1 MPQDIIDNRT
11 EKLIDNV
18 TLMLEETERAR
29 FAVGYFFLTG
39 FTGIAEAL
47 QNVTELR
54 LLIGNTSTRETIEQ
68 LAEGYRQL
76 ESVGEI
82 QSARRYS
89 RGVERNARVRDTAQ
103 NLRAC
108 IEFMP
113 QTDDS
118 AQLIKTLVEMI
129 ASGQLKVRVYT
140 KERLHA
146 KAYIFD
152 YGQNARYE
160 SGISIVGSSN
170 LTLAGLT
177 SNTELNVV
185 VSGNANQVQLRDWF
199 DALWDEA
206 EDFDKALMEE
216 MQTSWA
222 LSPVRPYDIY
232 MKTLY
237 ELVKD
242 RVEADESR
250 IAPADE
256 LTAQLADFQQVAVSQ
271 AIRIIDAYGGV
282 FISDVVG
289 LGKSYIGSAIVKHF
303 EQVEQARPLILCPP
317 ALMSMWESYNA
328 AYRLGAQI
336 LSTGLLSSGEENARA
351 LLSEDIRYR
360 HCDFVLVDESHNFRN
375 ANTQRY
381 RVLQEFLTTGDKKCC
396 FLTATPRNKSA
407 WDIYYQLKLFHLNDE
422 TQLPLDAPELREYFR
437 LIESG
442 ERSLPT
448 LLQHILIR
456 RTRNHILRWY
466 GYDADTDEPVDATQ
480 FADYLSRKRRAYV
493 RVGDTKQFF
502 PKRALKTVEYS
513 IEDTYQGLYTQIRD
527 YLGKSDAAAQL
538 TYARYGLWHY
548 VKEERQ
554 NVPPYQDLQS
564 AGRNLRGLMR
574 ILLFKR
580 FESSV
585 YSFKTTISRFYN
597 VHVDFLRALESGIVP
612 AGDDA
617 QKILYEASTSDE
629 TDISPEER
637 DPEERDIEHFLEAL
651 RKASA
656 QYDIRDF
663 NVPELREAIQH
674 DIGILNQIFGKVQ
687 HITPAQDAKLQKLKA
702 LLASPSLQGK
712 KRLIFT
718 QYIDTATY
726 LYRNLHTANTEVIHS
741 HGSDRKQ
748 RVVGRFAPNAN
759 QYRLKSDETEIE
771 TLIATD
777 VLAEGLN
784 LQDCGLLINYD
795 LHWNPVRLI
804 QRFGRIDRI
813 GSQFDEIHG
822 FNFLPELGIERNLGL
837 REKLQCRIQE
847 IHDTIGEDAAILD
860 NTEQLNEKAMYAIY
874 EQNGAQLSL
883 LEEETEEPGFGLS
896 EAEELLRQLRR
907 QNPAEYQR
915 IAELRDGIRTGIPAE
930 VEGTYVF
937 CRAEQNRRLVLLDEN
952 GVEQT
957 TDVAEFLRLLQCDA
971 ELQGKP
977 LPAQHNARVTQVQKA
992 FAAEVRRTQNAI
1004 PKQTLSRAQRYILRE
1019 LRMLASTSEE
1029 GAIGTLERAFRGRL
1043 TERLKREIN
1052 RLYRDKL
1059 AGEELLTV
1067 LKTLYHRYNLAALAS
1082 EEAQPIQPVH
1092 VPPKVICSAAFITF
1106 A

>member
-76 ESVGEI
+76 ASVGEI

-89 RGVERNARVRDTAQ
+89 RGVERKARVGDTAQ

-108 IEFMP
+108 MEFMP

-140 KERLHA
+140 KERFHA

-152 YGQNARYE
+152 YGKNARYE

-185 VSGNANQVQLRDWF
+185 VHGNANQVQLRDWF

-206 EDFDKALMEE
+206 EDFDKALMDE

-222 LSPVRPYDIY
+222 LARVRPYDIY

-242 RVEADESR
+242 RVEADANR

-317 ALMSMWESYNA
+317 ALMSMWESYNVL
-328 AYRLGAQI
+328 YRLGAQI
-336 LSTGLLSSGEENARA
+336 LSTGLLSSGEDNARE
-351 LLSEDIRYR
+351 LLFEDIRYR

-375 ANTQRY
+375 ATTQRY

-407 WDIYYQLKLFHLNDE
+407 WDIYHQLKLFHLNDE
-422 TQLPLDAPELREYFR
+422 TQLPVDAPDLREYFR

-466 GYDADTDEPVDATQ
+466 GYDAETDEPVDATQ
-480 FADYLSRKRRAYV
+480 FTDYLNRERRAYV

-502 PKRALKTVEYS
+502 PKRTLKTVEYS
-513 IEDTYQGLYTQIRD
+513 IEDTYQGLYAQIRD
-527 YLGKSDAAAQL
+527 YLGKSDTAAQL

-548 VKEERQ
+548 VKEESQ

-585 YSFKTTISRFYN
+585 YAFKTTISRFYN
-597 VHVDFLRALESGIVP
+597 VHVDFLRALENGIVP

-637 DPEERDIEHFLEAL
+637 DFLEAL
-651 RKASA
+651 REASA

-663 NVPELREAIQH
+663 NVPKLRAAIQN
-674 DIGILNQIFGKVQ
+674 DIGILNQIREKVQ

-718 QYIDTATY
+718 QYIDTANY
-726 LYRNLHTANTEVIHS
+726 LYRNLRTANTEVIHS
-741 HGSDRKQ
+741 HSSDRKH
-748 RVVGRFAPNAN
+748 VVERFAPNAN

-784 LQDCGLLINYD
+784 LQDCGMLINYD

-874 EQNGAQLSL
+874 EQNGEQLSL

-937 CRAEQNRRLVLLDEN
+937 CRAEQEQQRRLVLLDEN

-957 TDVAEFLRLLQCDA
+957 TDVAELLRLLQCDA
-971 ELQGKP
+971 ELQGKL

-992 FAAEVRRTQNAI
+992 FAAEVRRTQNAF

-1029 GAIGTLERAFRGRL
+1029 RAIGTLERAFRGRL
-1043 TERLKREIN
+1043 TERLKREIS
-1052 RLYRDKL
+1052 RLYRDEL
-1059 AGEELLTV
+1059 TGEELLTA
-1067 LKTLYHRYNLAALAS
+1067 LKILYHRYNMSALAS
-1082 EEAQPIQPVH
+1082 DEASPIQSSIQSVR
-1092 VPPKVICSAAFITF
+1092 VPPKVICSAAFIKF